1 MKLNMSAEKYSS
13 EEKNQILELYGWLQ
27 GKQLSVRQAIKL
39 LNDTKSEI
47 SDACHTEVNK
57 MLL

>member
-1 MKLNMSAEKYSS
+1 MKLNVSTEKYLS
-13 EEKNQILELYGWLQ
+13 EEKKQILELYEWLQ
-27 GKQLSVRQAIKL
+27 SKQLSARQAIKL

-47 SDACHTEVNK
+47 SDACHAEANK